1 MRRRLALVGSA
12 LGAVI
17 ATAGVL
23 SATVPTSS
31 ARDRDSTADPPTC
44 GDPVTVLRGS
54 VTPDREKGY
63 ELVPFRV
70 PPGTARIEVGYEWTP
85 TDAGVV
91 DLGVWDQHGTSGPS
105 AFRSWAGSRQ
115 GRIDSGTA
123 PLVIAPDRN
132 ERTVV
137 ARAVEPGVWH
147 VELGLAAVEAPLEWR
162 LEIRCVP
169 GTQPAPLR
177 PDPVDPN
184 AVIRAE
190 PGWYAGDFH
199 LHGYHSSPD
208 GPDADEM
215 VSKAVAAGLDII
227 PVTEY
232 VTPAHWDRLGATQRA
247 HPDVLIW
254 PGREVISYFG
264 HMVVLSETPGEV
276 EYRVGFTPPGADRP
290 ITPADIQRGAVSDG
304 GLVSLAHPT
313 IFPPETFGTACR
325 GCFFQ
330 RIDELDLERLTALE
344 VVTEGSVAELG
355 GTEVPNPF
363 VRTAIDLWERFLR
376 EGHRIT
382 AVSGSDDKAG
392 DDYGSTRTM
401 VYAEQLSRP
410 AVDEAIRRG
419 HAYVQGVGRESPTMD
434 LRATSP
440 DGGTGM
446 FGDTL
451 VATEAT
457 VTIDVRGGAGQVLSV
472 RRNGTEVER
481 VPITDAEFTHTVR
494 ATRTPDEGPLGTFW
508 GVEVLDTTRFPG
520 TEVPTVIANPIF
532 LADRPAPDP
541 VRPDFRP
548 TGSLGPLADTGSGA
562 RGDATTGGGVPWAL
576 LAAGVAV
583 IALAVAGVVRLV
595 HQRRGPGRPGPLS
608 KSDGVR

>member
-1 MRRRLALVGSA
+1 MRRPLLLGPA
-12 LGAVI
+12 LGAAAALAAVL
-17 ATAGVL
+17 TAVGPPSGASPRPR
-23 SATVPTSS
+23 SAEPS
-31 ARDRDSTADPPTC
+31 AC
-44 GDPVTVLRGS
+44 GDRVTVLRG
-54 VTPDREKGY
+54 TAGPDREKGY

-70 PPGTARIEVGYEWTP
+70 PPGTARIEVGYTWTP
-85 TDAGVV
+85 VDAGTV

-115 GRIDSGTA
+115 GRIDTGTA
-123 PLVIAPDRN
+123 PLVIAPDRD

-137 ARAVEPGVWH
+137 ARPVEPGVWH

-162 LEIRCVP
+162 VEVRCVP
-169 GTQPAPLR
+169 GPAPTALR

-184 AVIRAE
+184 VVVRPD
-190 PGWYAGDFH
+190 PGWYAADFH
-199 LHGYHSSPD
+199 LHAYHSSPG
-208 GPDADEM
+208 GPDPDEM
-215 VSKAVAAGLDII
+215 VAKAVAAGLDIV

-232 VTPAHWDRLGATQRA
+232 VTPAHWDRLGAAQRA

-264 HMVVLSETPGEV
+264 HMIVLSETPGEV

-290 ITPADIQRGAVSDG
+290 ITPADIQRGAVADG

-313 IFPPETFGTACR
+313 IFPPDAFGSACR

-330 RIDELDLERLTALE
+330 RLDELDLERLTALE

-363 VRTAIDLWERFLR
+363 VRTAVELWERFLR

-392 DDYGSTRTM
+392 DRYGSTRTM

-410 AVDEAIRRG
+410 AVDEAVRRG
-419 HAYVQGVGRESPTMD
+419 HAYVQGVGRDSPTME
-434 LRATSP
+434 LRATAP
-440 DGGTGM
+440 DGSTGI

-457 VTIDVRGGAGQVLSV
+457 VTIGVRGGEGQVLSV

-481 VPITDAEFTHTVR
+481 VPVTTADFTHTVR
-494 ATRTPDEGPLGTFW
+494 ATRAGDEGPLGTFW
-508 GVEVLDTTRFPG
+508 GAEVLDTTRFPG
-520 TEVPTVIANPIF
+520 TDVPTVIANPVF

-541 VRPDFRP
+541 VRPDFRT
-548 TGSLGPLADTGSGA
+548 TGSLRTTGSPRATGDAVPATGPGAGGVPRGPLA
-562 RGDATTGGGVPWAL
+562 
-576 LAAGVAV
+576 AAGVVAALV
-583 IALAVAGVVRLV
+583 LAVAGVATVV
-595 HQRRGPGRPGPLS
+595 SRRRRSG
-608 KSDGVR
+608 